1 MFASRKPS
9 FEGLTPEFEFQ
20 LLKYFEAHEELSAV
34 VKKRGTEHELAV
46 WPSRMRDTSCYER
59 NMELMNVSDI
69 EPTNEC
75 G

>member
-34 VKKRGTEHELAV
+34 VKKR
-46 WPSRMRDTSCYER
+46 
-59 NMELMNVSDI
+59 
-69 EPTNEC
+69 
-75 G
+75 